1 MPLVKSASKGAFRA
15 NLKAELAAGK
25 PKKQSLAIAYSVKR
39 RAAAKKGAKNG

>member
-1 MPLVKSASKGAFRA
+1 MPLVKSASKSAFRT

-39 RAAAKKGAKNG
+39 RAAAKKGAK